1 MFSLVDPHIKPA
13 SALVIGSTMGS
24 KMPGGQLLAGEDGTS
39 SRCTLHCHLQN
50 TSLAPGIPWQPANS
64 LKLSHST

>member
-1 MFSLVDPHIKPA
+1 VLSLVDPHIKPA
-13 SALVIGSTMGS
+13 SALVIGSIMGS

-50 TSLAPGIPWQPANS
+50 T
-64 LKLSHST
+64 T